1 MKGFLISDNGGKRM
15 SEQKNIAKTYDPKQV
30 EEKLYKTWIEKGY
43 FTPEIDLEKEPYTI
57 VIPPPNITG
66 ELHLGHAL
74 DNTIQDILIRY
85 KRMQGYSTLWLPGSD
100 HASIA
105 TEAKIVEM
113 LNKEGITKKELGREK
128 FLERAWKWK
137 EEYGGRIVNQLKKL
151 GSSCDW
157 TRERFTLDE
166 ICSRAVRKVF
176 IDLYRKGL
184 VYKGERIINW
194 CVNCKT
200 SISDIETIYDEENG
214 YFWHIKYPIKD
225 SKSFLEIATTRPE
238 TMLGDTAVAVHPE
251 DKRYKDLIGKS
262 VILPLLNKEIPIIA
276 DDYVDME
283 FGTGAVKITPA
294 HDPNDFEIGLRHELS
309 MPRVINDDGTIN
321 ELGGKY
327 CGLERNEA
335 RKQIIKDLENLG
347 LIVNIKEH
355 EHSVGHC
362 QRCNTVIEPILSKQ
376 WFVKM
381 KPLALPA
388 IEIVKEGKVK
398 FVPDRFTKIYYNWME
413 NIQDWCISRQ
423 LWWGHRI
430 PAYYCLD
437 CGEIIV
443 NEEKPN
449 ECPKCGCKNIE
460 QDEDTLDTW
469 FSSALW
475 PFSTLGWPEETEDF
489 KYFFPTSVLVTGYDI
504 IFFWVARMIFS
515 SVENIGKEPFKH
527 VYIHGIVRDSEG
539 RKMSK
544 SLGNGID
551 PIKVIDKYGA
561 DALRFNLVFGNSPGN
576 DMRFFW
582 ERVEAFSNFANKIW
596 NASRFVLMNTE
607 DIIYEGE
614 FEKHNEYSTIADKWI
629 VSRLNKLIKEVT
641 DNLENFELGIAA
653 QKLYDFIWFEFCD
666 WYIELVKDRLYGDD
680 KLSKQIA
687 QSTLVYVLTTS
698 LKLLHPYMPFI
709 TEEIYQHLPLESESI
724 VNSQW
729 PLFSEGLDAP
739 YEEKSMETVMSI
751 IKSIRN
757 IRSEMKV
764 VPSKK
769 TKTLIVASNK
779 DVKNAI
785 IKGKTYIEK
794 LGYSS
799 EVIIKDEKVDI
810 PQDMISAIIEGAE
823 IYLPVF
829 ELIDKD
835 KEIQR
840 LNKEKEKLDN
850 ELKRVDSKLNN
861 EKFIEKA
868 PENIVKEER
877 EKKKKYLELM
887 DKVTKRLEEISK

>member
-113 LNKEGITKKELGREK
+113 LNKEGITKKELGGEK